1 MHSLGEKLNIYLNEI
16 NNLWD
21 NDLKNKK
28 ASNENQSI
36 VQLYS
41 KFLLEVLWDKK
52 RVKKLIRNL

>member
-28 ASNENQSI
+28 DSNENQSI